1 MQIYELDFHSRI
13 ISVPYIEF
21 MKKIKIMVWTT
32 LEIFDKNSNVILTLK
47 KSYKSLNIVSSNK
60 NSLLFFRS
68 LRYGKRLSEFVCV
81 FMKFFVK

>member
-1 MQIYELDFHSRI
+1 MQIYELDSHFRI

-21 MKKIKIMVWTT
+21 MKKVKIMVWTT

-60 NSLLFFRS
+60 KIHCYSLDR
-68 LRYGKRLSEFVCV
+68 
-81 FMKFFVK
+81 